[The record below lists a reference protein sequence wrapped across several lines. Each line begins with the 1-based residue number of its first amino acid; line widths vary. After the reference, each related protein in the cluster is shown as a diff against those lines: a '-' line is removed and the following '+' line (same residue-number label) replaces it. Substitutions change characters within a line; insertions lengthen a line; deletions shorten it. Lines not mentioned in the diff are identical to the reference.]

1 VRNFLGLV
9 DYYWKVIQDFD
20 MILSPLTQR
29 LRKDAFA
36 WTPEATKAFT
46 ALKHALSTM
55 LVL

>member
-1 VRNFLGLV
+1 MRNFLGLV